1 MKTTKPASVLWAS
14 FAKGGASLV
23 LALGL
28 MGASTPSSL
37 AADPAMEDLL
47 GLLRQRGSITEA
59 EFQRMSAKSSAGSAQ
74 KFLTKDDLKK
84 EWFGKMSIRGYVQTR
99 YTHVFEADEAAAKSF
114 GTLNDPSVQ
123 RRDQLIVRRGR
134 MIFSGDMHDHLY
146 LYAQIDYQAGVAT
159 GYSETANSGLQT
171 RDLYADISFDQD
183 KEHRLRLGI
192 SKTPYGFVNLQS
204 SQNRLSME
212 RPDALN
218 TAVEGERDL
227 GAYYMWADKEARRR
241 FKDLVASGLKGSGDY
256 GVITLGINNGQG
268 LNRYDSNRNPHVV
281 ARLAYPFQ
289 LESGQYFE
297 LGLSGYHGQ
306 FVPGG
311 AQSSAPKSARAFDDT
326 RAAANFVWYP
336 QPFGIEA
343 EWTIGR
349 GPETE
354 ISFNETTGRGTN
366 SAAGVTSQNLQGGY
380 VLANYKMDTSAG
392 VVIPFTRW
400 QYFDGARK
408 FVIGAPTQKINE
420 VDFGIEYQPWSC
432 FEVALIYTHAFE
444 RTSSNATTSTN
455 FLTKENDR
463 LSIQGQFN
471 F

>member
-1 MKTTKPASVLWAS
+1 MSGA
-14 FAKGGASLV
+14 ASL
-23 LALGL
+23 LLLG
-28 MGASTPSSL
+28 TPVKSVF
-37 AADPAMEDLL
+37 AADEAMADLL
-47 GLLRQRGSITEA
+47 SALRQRGSITET
-59 EFQRMSAKSSAGSAQ
+59 EYQRMSAKSGQPSSGP

-84 EWFGKMSIRGYVQTR
+84 EWFGKMSIRGYVQSR
-99 YTHVFEADEAAAKSF
+99 YTHVMEGDELAARRF

-134 MIFSGDMHDHLY
+134 MIFSGDMHDHLF
-146 LYAQIDYQAGVAT
+146 LYAQIDYQAGV
-159 GYSETANSGLQT
+159 GSSYSETSQSGLQT
-171 RDLYADISFDQD
+171 RDLYGDISFDHD

-241 FKDLVASGLKGSGDY
+241 FKELVASGLKGSGDY
-256 GVITLGINNGQG
+256 GVVTVGINNGQG

-289 LESGQYFE
+289 TESGQYWE
-297 LGLSGYHGQ
+297 LGISGYHGQ

-311 AQSSAPKSARAFDDT
+311 TSSFAKTGISKSFDDT
-326 RAAANFVWYP
+326 RAAANFVLYP

-343 EWTIGR
+343 EWTYGK

-354 ISFNETTGRGTN
+354 LTFDQSGRAAGRG
-366 SAAGVTSQNLQGGY
+366 AAANNALVQTRALHGGY
-380 VLANYKMDTSAG
+380 VLMSYKADTSTG
-392 VVIPFTRW
+392 VVMPFTRW

-408 FVIGAPTQKINE
+408 FALGAPTLKVNE
-420 VDFGIEYQPWSC
+420 VDFGVEYQPWPS

-444 RTSSNATTSTN
+444 RSSTEAPTGDN
-455 FLTKENDR
+455 FLTKGNDR
-463 LSIQGQFN
+463 ISIQGQFN